1 MRIRWTEKAE
11 QQLDE
16 IESYIAQDNPAVATR
31 VIIDI
36 IESARQLIQFTN
48 SGRPGRKEGT
58 RELVLVG
65 TPYILVYR
73 TRAAEIQISNVL
85 HGAMRIKGSEQ

>member
-16 IESYIAQDNPAVATR
+16 IESYIAQDNPAAAAR

-36 IESARQLIQFTN
+36 IESGRQLIQFPN
-48 SGRPGRKEGT
+48 CGRPGRKEGT

-73 TRAAEIQISNVL
+73 TKAAEIQILNVL
-85 HGAMRIKGSEQ
+85 HGSMRIKGSEQ